1 MLYLVT
7 GGAGSGKS
15 AFAEGLITASPHAT
29 RVYLATMQGGDG
41 ESERRI
47 ARHRAMRAG
56 KGFVTLE
63 RPRDLAGAP
72 VPEGSAVLL
81 EDLSNLTANEY
92 FSPLG
97 PAGAGERVL
106 AGVAHLCERAALVVV
121 VANELYS
128 DGLAY
133 GGDTAAY
140 LTCLAGLARAIAAR
154 ADRVYEVVCGL
165 SVCWKGEGA

>member
-15 AFAEGLITASPHAT
+15 AFAEGLITASPYAT

-56 KGFVTLE
+56 KGFATLE

-106 AGVAHLCERAALVVV
+106 AGWPTCVSAPPWWWWWPTSCTLTGLPTAGTPPPTSPALP
-121 VANELYS
+121 AWP
-128 DGLAY
+128 
-133 GGDTAAY
+133 
-140 LTCLAGLARAIAAR
+140 
-154 ADRVYEVVCGL
+154 GL
-165 SVCWKGEGA
+165 SPPGRTGCTRWYAA